1 MSFDFSRKPELTSLA
16 LVLRDLHKVAQPMGT
31 AFFLIGA
38 AARDLML
45 REAHGIDTG
54 RQTKDVDFSV
64 MVDGWESFSAL
75 RTGLLT
81 AGAFVERDDQAT
93 HRLRHTATGLP
104 LDIVPFGAIERAD
117 RKIAWPPQ
125 LHTVFDC
132 FGLHEAF
139 ASSVPVRLPAGV
151 SLQVAPIAALALL
164 KITAWQ
170 DRHLAMPDRDAAD
183 LLLYL
188 RHYMDCDTM
197 DRAARDHGDLF
208 EMDDYD
214 HQATGARLLGR
225 DMALLLDNPAVDRVL
240 QILQPQADEQ
250 GPLLM
255 AKQSGMAM
263 EAARKLIHAVCIGL
277 VDKR

>member
-1 MSFDFSRKPELTSLA
+1 MSFDFSRRPELTSLA
-16 LVLRDLHKVAQPMGT
+16 LVVRDLHQVAQPMDT

-75 RTGLLT
+75 RKGLLT
-81 AGAFVERDDQAT
+81 AGAFAERDD
-93 HRLRHTATGLP
+93 
-104 LDIVPFGAIERAD
+104 
-117 RKIAWPPQ
+117 
-125 LHTVFDC
+125 
-132 FGLHEAF
+132 
-139 ASSVPVRLPAGV
+139 
-151 SLQVAPIAALALL
+151 
-164 KITAWQ
+164 
-170 DRHLAMPDRDAAD
+170 
-183 LLLYL
+183 
-188 RHYMDCDTM
+188 
-197 DRAARDHGDLF
+197 
-208 EMDDYD
+208 
-214 HQATGARLLGR
+214 QATGARLLGR

-240 QILQPQADEQ
+240 QILRPQADEQ

-277 VDKR
+277 VDMLPHRPNAASTPATSFIFPGSTSLAKLPTTLPLRSIKYL